1 MARSLFLTIW
11 AACTIMG
18 FQNSMPPRLKKR
30 FLLAKLPNH
39 SRTLLDGHTACLM
52 PPAGMFWLTEAN

>member
-11 AACTIMG
+11 ATCTVMG

-30 FLLAKLPNH
+30 FLLSKLPNH
-39 SRTLLDGHTACLM
+39 SRTLLDGHTACLI
-52 PPAGMFWLTEAN
+52 PPVGMSWTPEAN